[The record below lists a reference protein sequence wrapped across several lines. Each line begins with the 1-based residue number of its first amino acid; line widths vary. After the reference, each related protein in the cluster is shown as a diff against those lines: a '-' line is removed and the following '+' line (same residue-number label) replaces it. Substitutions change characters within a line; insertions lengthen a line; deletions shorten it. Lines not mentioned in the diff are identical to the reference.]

1 MKLWIDDVRPAPE
14 GYRWVKSV
22 HEAKVVCCQLI
33 DPKKVLHIDEFNL
46 DHDAG
51 DYAYLGGD
59 YIEFLKVVKQKVLL
73 LKLENYWHFSYP
85 QYECSRSS
93 KYESDYS
100 EKRMER
106 DVRS

>member
-1 MKLWIDDVRPAPE
+1 MKLWIDDIRLAPE

-59 YIEFLKVVKQKVLL
+59 YIEFLKWLSKKFYCSNWKITGTFHIHSMNTVGVQNMRAIIQKNGW
-73 LKLENYWHFSYP
+73 KEI
-85 QYECSRSS
+85 
-93 KYESDYS
+93 
-100 EKRMER
+100 
-106 DVRS
+106 